1 MKNSPSD
8 PDARWEN
15 LLNRARRD
23 VGPTADLSASLRA
36 IQHVELAP
44 APTGWAA
51 DFSHL
56 FSSGPVIPACL
67 AGAAAF
73 ALIATWQVW
82 DTWQTLPWVQL
93 IDSAVGGSS

>member
-1 MKNSPSD
+1 MKNSPPD
-8 PDARWEN
+8 PDARWEK
-15 LLNRARRD
+15 LLNRARGD

-36 IQHVELAP
+36 IQQIQVAP
-44 APTGWAA
+44 TPTGWAA
-51 DFSHL
+51 EFSHL

-73 ALIATWQVW
+73 ALLATWQAW
-82 DTWQTLPWVQL
+82 DSWQTLPWVQL

>member
-1 MKNSPSD
+1 MKNSPPD

-15 LLNRARRD
+15 LLNRARGD
-23 VGPTADLSASLRA
+23 VGPTADLAASLRA
-36 IQHVELAP
+36 IREVEITP
-44 APTGWAA
+44 TRTGWAA
-51 DFSHL
+51 DFSLL

-73 ALIATWQVW
+73 ALLATWQAW
-82 DTWQTLPWVQL
+82 DSWQTLPWVQL

>member
-1 MKNSPSD
+1 MKNSPPD

-15 LLNRARRD
+15 LLNRARGD
-23 VGPTADLSASLRA
+23 VGPTADLATSLRA
-36 IQHVELAP
+36 IQPVQVV
-44 APTGWAA
+44 TMRSGWAA

-82 DTWQTLPWVQL
+82 DSWQTLPWVQL
-93 IDSAVGGSS
+93 LDSAVGGSS